1 MLERI
6 GIVCFLHLAMVV
18 NSSFQLGRNYANTN
32 GEQNLVLFFLKCQNL
47 VKINE
52 ESQMPIIVRRNCKE
66 DQGLQTSLG
75 YTHRSCF
82 KSKQNNKQN

>member
-1 MLERI
+1 
-6 GIVCFLHLAMVV
+6 
-18 NSSFQLGRNYANTN
+18 
-32 GEQNLVLFFLKCQNL
+32 
-47 VKINE
+47 
-52 ESQMPIIVRRNCKE
+52 MPISGRRNWKE